1 MRTAT
6 DTIPQPRYARGEYSI
21 APTKGPG
28 GTIAE
33 PVYSIGTRPAANAS
47 VRPAA
52 RAEATTPPRVTG
64 AGSNAAISTPP
75 TRARGTSN
83 WPRPMTGAT
92 ATPANEQPVAV
103 HILAV
108 TKKHVKFI
116 VNGET
121 VTMLRTDALAL
132 ASTIVAAIG

>member
-21 APTKGPG
+21 ALTKEPTGA
-28 GTIAE
+28 IAE
-33 PVYSIGTRPAANAS
+33 PVYSLGARPAANAT
-47 VRPAA
+47 VRPAS
-52 RAEATTPPRVTG
+52 RSEPTTPPRITG
-64 AGSNAAISTPP
+64 AGSSTGISTPSA
-75 TRARGTSN
+75 RAKGTSN